1 MFTLAKPLSL
11 FLLLAVARPAPAQQP
26 AAGAAEPRGKVLY
39 EQACSSCHMPAG
51 TGVDGQ
57 QPALD
62 RGNKFVS
69 GDAAPLIR
77 LLLEGSATRTDKR
90 PAWPNEMPTF
100 EDLTDAEMADVLTF
114 VRGSFGN
121 KAGPVTAAQ
130 VAAVRGKR

>member
-1 MFTLAKPLSL
+1 MSTSVKPIAV
-11 FLLLAVARPAPAQQP
+11 FLLLAGARPALAQQP
-26 AAGAAEPRGKVLY
+26 PAGASDPRGKLLY

-51 TGVDGQ
+51 TGVAGQ

-69 GDAAPLIR
+69 GNAAPLIR

-90 PAWPNEMPTF
+90 ASWPNEMPTF
-100 EDLTDAEMADVLTF
+100 EDLNDAEIADVLKF

>member
-1 MFTLAKPLSL
+1 
-11 FLLLAVARPAPAQQP
+11 
-26 AAGAAEPRGKVLY
+26 
-39 EQACSSCHMPAG
+39 MPAG
-51 TGVDGQ
+51 AGVAGQ
-57 QPALD
+57 QPALA

-69 GDAAPLIR
+69 GDPVALIR
-77 LLLEGSATRTDKR
+77 MLLEGSATRTDKR

-100 EDLTDAEMADVLTF
+100 EDLTDAEIADVLTY